1 MSSVNKVTILGRL
14 GADPET
20 RSLGNSGGKV
30 VNLRVATSESW
41 KDKNTGEKQEKTEWH
56 QIVIFNEG
64 LGGIAEKYLKK
75 GSQVYLEGQ
84 LQTRSWEDQSGQ
96 KKYST
101 EIVLQRYRGEL
112 VLLGGKTDTASQPDQ
127 STAQSYTN
135 TQSGER
141 APAAAQSFAND
152 MDDSIPF

>member
-1 MSSVNKVTILGRL
+1 MSSVNKVTILGSL